1 MRIKKLVSIGC
12 GVLLS
17 QAVVFAQSG
26 SAQVV
31 DVAAGGELRVS
42 LPKGDVVIHV
52 WDRNQVSVVA
62 DGVDRNGLRVEKSG
76 NTVEVT
82 LGGRGGRWGDV
93 EIEISVPRRFTLD
106 IGTGGGDVA
115 IQGDLE
121 GLLEV
126 STSGGDIDFNDVQGE
141 VRVTT
146 HGGDVDGGDVS
157 GDSDVRSH
165 GGDISLGNV
174 GGKLDVT
181 THGGDIEL
189 REVGGDLLA
198 KTLGGDIDAT
208 RVGGRAD
215 LTTQGGD
222 INLDSVAAEATL
234 RTAGGDISMRTAEG
248 SVTAQTAGGDVEF
261 RSVRGWINA
270 VTAGGDIEVELIPAG
285 SQGSTLESRGGDV
298 TLILPADARVTVEA
312 RVRIRGFWKG
322 KEDDYGIDAE
332 FATTQYDER
341 DTEIIGTY
349 QINGGGPVIQIETVN
364 GMIRLLKSRQ
374 R

>member
-1 MRIKKLVSIGC
+1 MRFNKLVSIGC
-12 GVLLS
+12 AVLLS
-17 QAVVFAQSG
+17 QAVVSAQSG
-26 SAQVV
+26 SAQAV

-42 LPKGDVVIHV
+42 LPQGDVVIHV

-62 DGVDRNGLRVEKSG
+62 DGVDRNGLRVEKNGDS
-76 NTVEVT
+76 VDVT
-82 LGGRGGRWGDV
+82 LGGRGSRWGDV

-106 IGTGGGDVA
+106 IGTGGGDVTV
-115 IQGDLE
+115 QGDLE

-157 GDSDVRSH
+157 GDSEVRSH

-189 REVGGDLLA
+189 REVGGDLRA

-208 RVGGRAD
+208 RVGGLAD

-248 SVTAQTAGGDVEF
+248 PVTAQTAGGDVEF
-261 RSVRGWINA
+261 RLVRGWINA

-322 KEDDYGIDAE
+322 KKDDYGIESD
-332 FATTQYDER
+332 FATSQYDER
-341 DTEIIGTY
+341 ETEITGTY
-349 QINGGGPVIQIETVN
+349 QINGGGPVVQIETVN
-364 GMIRLLKSRQ
+364 GMIRLLKARQ